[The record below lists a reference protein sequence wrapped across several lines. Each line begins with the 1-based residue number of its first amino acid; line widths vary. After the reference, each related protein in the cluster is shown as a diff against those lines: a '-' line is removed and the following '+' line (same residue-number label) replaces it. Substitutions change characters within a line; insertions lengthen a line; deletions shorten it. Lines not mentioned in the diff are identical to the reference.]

1 MINPAINPIP
11 FRVWNLIAINLQFL
25 IASGLLYEYFNK
37 VISFNDC
44 GELIRKRIQSIG
56 INPLIIMKSWQT

>member
-1 MINPAINPIP
+1 MINPIINPIP
-11 FRVWNLIAINLQFL
+11 FSVWNLIAINLQFF

-44 GELIRKRIQSIG
+44 GKLIRKRIQSIG
-56 INPLIIMKSWQT
+56 INPLIIIKSWKT